1 MINVAVMKRGYS
13 ERLAALEQRAMRQL
27 MEVDRHSEV
36 REIVRDLK
44 RRFVP
49 LKDPRKAWTRKLW

>member
-1 MINVAVMKRGYS
+1 MGRRYS

-49 LKDPRKAWTRKLW
+49 MRDPRKAWTRKLW